1 MEESHLYDDI
11 IGMPHHVSGRHPQMS
26 MLDRAAQFSPFAA
39 LTGHDAA
46 IAETAQL
53 TEQKRELSE
62 EQKLEISD
70 RLNALQARLKTD
82 PAVTVVYFEEDG
94 RKAGGEYRTVT
105 GRAKRVDPLI
115 GMLELA
121 DGAMISFDDILS
133 LE

>member
-46 IAETAQL
+46 IAETARL
-53 TEQKRELSE
+53 TVQKRELTE
-62 EQKLEISD
+62 EQKLEISN

>member
-46 IAETAQL
+46 IAETARL
-53 TEQKRELSE
+53 TVQKRELSE